1 MIRSYGIEIDTENF
15 ITNNFITW
23 TILYSCEY
31 CMNIRNKM
39 FQNNNVLPVMSGML
53 QIFIAK
59 KLPFCY
65 FSIEYY
71 LHIYTMYNEYFLTS
85 MNPQY

>member
-1 MIRSYGIEIDTENF
+1 M
-15 ITNNFITW
+15 
-23 TILYSCEY
+23 L
-31 CMNIRNKM
+31 
-39 FQNNNVLPVMSGML
+39 LPVMSGML

-71 LHIYTMYNEYFLTS
+71 LHIYTMYNEYFLTT
-85 MNPQY
+85 MNPQYWRFYTDIIVMYA